1 MRTRPLLILS
11 VLATMPFMACAGDDD
26 ETAPDAGATGGTN
39 GGGGTPGTGGS
50 PGGGGGDCGGDVDLD
65 APAVSTAA
73 AAART
78 ACRETCAAFEMCDVW
93 PVQGQ
98 TRAEC
103 EAGCEPDADER
114 ATRTQAYSAA
124 TLAAYLEADAAFS
137 ACLAA
142 LSCDDLAGWVNA
154 ELDVSACADEVAAS
168 TAAQTAAWPCESP

>member
-11 VLATMPFMACAGDDD
+11 VLATMPFVGCAGDDD

-39 GGGGTPGTGGS
+39 GGGGTPGTGGT
-50 PGGGGGDCGGDVDLD
+50 PGGGGDCGGDVDLD

-93 PVQGQ
+93 PVEGQ
-98 TRAEC
+98 TRADC